1 MSDAHLRELATR
13 LVAMTPPSP
22 PPPSTRRMPPPRRPL
37 IAVAAAGAVVLAIG
51 IPAVLLGGGDT
62 ALPDR
67 TTLGTTTLETT
78 ETTTDLDLNIVTT
91 LAPAKPGSRIGLPYF
106 DGPSRG
112 VGHAMYRI
120 GDPAGRPLYG
130 LYSDPV
136 DGFDGESTWRELPA
150 SGEFEV
156 PGVEITASGVD
167 TVPIP
172 EVAEPGSY
180 AICEFDHRR
189 CFAIDIVDDAAD
201 VLALLPPAAPGD
213 TVDLPVEGANA
224 VEWTISRA
232 TTPDAIEAVLV
243 AAHDGDAPT
252 VESYADTWVPSG
264 VSVEGA
270 QLVTVPSDITGPV
283 LVCRADGSACFWFEI
298 DPGQPIVDETV
309 PPSVVNP
316 DDITTTETI
325 PVPVEGTDRTT
336 ELLVSS
342 GESECVVVEGNCI
355 MITAGE
361 PIAPWSTSEYRP
373 GFLEKCAYGLI
384 ADNVARVELRLA
396 SDQGELVVDAPIHV
410 VDAGQR
416 LYAYCWSTQILD
428 RVTVFDADGAIV
440 REIRTGG
447 P

>member
-1 MSDAHLRELATR
+1 MSDARLRELATR

-37 IAVAAAGAVVLAIG
+37 IAVAAAGAVVAAIG
-51 IPAVLLGGGDT
+51 IPAVLLGGGD
-62 ALPDR
+62 APPLDQ
-67 TTLGTTTLETT
+67 TTLNTTTLETT
-78 ETTTDLDLNIVTT
+78 GTTTDLDLNIVTT
-91 LAPAKPGSRIGLPYF
+91 LAPAEPGSRIGLPFF
-106 DGPSRG
+106 DGSQRG
-112 VGHAMYRI
+112 VSFSMYRLD
-120 GDPAGRPLYG
+120 DPSGEPLY
-130 LYSDPV
+130 LL
-136 DGFDGESTWRELPA
+136 DGPDTWRDLSAPGESGAVDTDARIGA
-150 SGEFEV
+150 
-156 PGVEITASGVD
+156 GVD
-167 TVPIP
+167 TVQIP
-172 EVAEPGSY
+172 DIAQPGAH
-180 AICEFDHRR
+180 AICDSGR
-189 CFAIDIVDDAAD
+189 CFAIDIVDFAAD
-201 VLALLPPAAPGD
+201 VLALLPPVAPGD
-213 TVDLPVEGANA
+213 TVELPVEGTNP

-232 TTPDAIEAVLV
+232 TAPDAIEAVLV
-243 AAHDGDAPT
+243 SAHDGNPPT
-252 VESYADTWVPSG
+252 VAGYTDTWVPSG
-264 VSVEGA
+264 VTVEGV
-270 QLVTVPSDITGPV
+270 QLVTVPADITGPV
-283 LVCRADGSACFWFEI
+283 LVCRQDGSACFWFEI

-325 PVPVEGTDRTT
+325 PVPVDGTDRTT

-384 ADNVARVELRLA
+384 AQDVARVELRLT

-428 RVTVFDADGAIV
+428 RVTAFDADGAV
-440 REIRTGG
+440 LREIRNGG